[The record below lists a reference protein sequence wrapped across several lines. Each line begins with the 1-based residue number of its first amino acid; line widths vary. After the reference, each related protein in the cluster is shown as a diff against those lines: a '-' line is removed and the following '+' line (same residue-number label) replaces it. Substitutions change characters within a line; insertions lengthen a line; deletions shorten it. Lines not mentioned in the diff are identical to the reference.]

1 MAMELINDDI
11 FKKEYVYE
19 LVTIISQDQKLK
31 LKDVLN
37 SLDSNGFLFSSSGSM
52 GKQFIPN
59 HIFTKIINNLRM
71 YQERALATTFI
82 SVTLGLEENDQE
94 FVLMKFV
101 VNFEVVSS
109 TEIIE
114 QIQSFFKSGNI
125 DMEWKY
131 KLKKWFNLIN
141 NPSKN

>member
-1 MAMELINDDI
+1 M
-11 FKKEYVYE
+11 
-19 LVTIISQDQKLK
+19 
-31 LKDVLN
+31 
-37 SLDSNGFLFSSSGSM
+37 
-52 GKQFIPN
+52 
-59 HIFTKIINNLRM
+59 
-71 YQERALATTFI
+71 
-82 SVTLGLEENDQE
+82 
-94 FVLMKFV
+94 MKFV
-101 VNFEVVSS
+101 VNFELVSS